1 LRSRKDFFIGLGLGI
16 IFVSIIWLASLQAKP
31 EDNAVITRAKELG
44 MVFPKDLGVP
54 EAPFVDPA
62 AHAGAEENF
71 SLDTPEIPRTPLEE
85 KIQHYTVRSGTS
97 AKAVAVDLENL
108 GVIEDADLFIDDLT
122 KMQLTARIKA
132 RDYKFDITYGPLDI
146 YTVIREL
153 TR

>member
-1 LRSRKDFFIGLGLGI
+1 MRSRKDFFIGLGLGI

-108 GVIEDADLFIDDLT
+108 GVIEDADLLSTSLQKCSLQQESKLGTTSLT
-122 KMQLTARIKA
+122 
-132 RDYKFDITYGPLDI
+132 
-146 YTVIREL
+146 
-153 TR
+153 